1 MNFRSLFVVVAVVH
15 LILPRALAAPVHL
28 TPVTD
33 ISQQWAGYWNA
44 KNIDSV
50 LTLYAPEPTFMPTIG
65 EAGAGTTSSRKEFA
79 GVLEVY
85 DPHIVLHSLKSET
98 SDTLAYDSGTYD
110 ETVAPVKGGAS
121 IQASGTYLFL
131 FQKQKHGGWKILEQT
146 WTEREPV
153 KF

>member
-1 MNFRSLFVVVAVVH
+1 MKPI
-15 LILPRALAAPVHL
+15 LIALAALLAVTMQSSAAPQHL

-44 KNIDSV
+44 KNLDSV
-50 LTLYAPEPTFMPTIG
+50 MTLYAPEPTFMPTIG
-65 EAGAGTTSSRKEFA
+65 EAWVGATSIRKSFA
-79 GVLEVY
+79 DVLAVY

-98 SDTLAYDSGTYD
+98 SGMLAYDSGSYD
-110 ETVAPVKGGAS
+110 ETIAPVKGGAP
-121 IQASGTYLFL
+121 IQVNGSYLFL

-153 KF
+153 KL

>member
-1 MNFRSLFVVVAVVH
+1 MNFRSVFVVVAIVQ

-44 KNIDSV
+44 KNLDSV
-50 LTLYAPEPTFMPTIG
+50 MTLYAPEPAFMPTIG
-65 EAGAGTTSSRKEFA
+65 EAWVGTTSIRKEFA